1 MPVEY
6 LKPSARD
13 FFLCLVR
20 SGIGTAATDTLAI
33 PEDVNWKAM
42 KALSK
47 RQGLSAVVLN
57 ALNHTELTR
66 PLPRELRFRW
76 LGEVLQTYQER
87 YRQYEKAISSLAA
100 WYNRRGYKMMILKGY
115 ACSLDWPVPEH
126 RPCGDIDIWLFG
138 RQKEA
143 DKELS
148 AWFKEH
154 APESKVDNSHH
165 HHTVFEWEGF
175 TVENHYDFV
184 NVHEHKHSAEH
195 EALFKELGR
204 DDSHFV
210 DVGGEKVYLPSP
222 NLSAVFLIRHLAY
235 HFAAIPINLRQVLD
249 WAYFMKKHTHEIDSN
264 WLIATLE
271 RFHLINF
278 YNCVCGICVE
288 DLGFDAD
295 LFPALRIDSDMKKRV
310 LDEILAKRSKE
321 KVPNTLIGRVIYRCR
336 KWRSN
341 EWKQQL
347 CWYDETRIGAFLRGV
362 WSHLLKPSSI

>member
-1 MPVEY
+1 MPVEF

-20 SGIGTAATDTLAI
+20 SGIGTDATDTLAI

-100 WYNRRGYKMMILKGY
+100 WYNRHGYKMMILKGY

-184 NVHEHKHSAEH
+184 NVHAHGHGAAM
-195 EALFKELGR
+195 EAIFKELGR
-204 DDSHFV
+204 DDAYSV
-210 DVGGEKVYLPSP
+210 DVCGEKVYLPCP
-222 NLSAVFLIRHLAY
+222 NLNALFLLLHMAY
-235 HFAAIPINLRQVLD
+235 HFASVGSPLRQVID
-249 WAYFMKKHTHEIDSN
+249 WAFFVKNHAGEIDWK

-271 RFHLINF
+271 QFYLKDFFNCINA
-278 YNCVCGICVE
+278 ICVE
-288 DLGFDAD
+288 DLGFEAA
-295 LFPALRIDSDMKKRV
+295 LFPLPGTEAPLKERV
-310 LDEILAKRSKE
+310 LEDILAKRSKKDIPE
-321 KVPNTLIGRVIYRCR
+321 NLFGRAIYKYRR
-336 KWRSN
+336 WKSN
-341 EWKQQL
+341 EWKQTL
-347 CWYDETRIGAFLRGV
+347 CFADETRTAAFWRGV
-362 WSHLLKPSSI
+362 WNHLLKPSSI